1 MYNPGQRDGGGWGWG
16 WRGDEERAHTHKKK
30 KRSEIEALR
39 AKSCREGRERE
50 NSITSV
56 IIHTT
61 MATVSASLCNI
72 ITSSEDNKKGKKKR

>member
-1 MYNPGQRDGGGWGWG
+1 MEEGGGGG
-16 WRGDEERAHTHKKK
+16 GEGRRESTHAHKKK

>member
-1 MYNPGQRDGGGWGWG
+1 MEEGGGGGGEG
-16 WRGDEERAHTHKKK
+16 WRESTHAHKKK

-72 ITSSEDNKKGKKKR
+72 ITSSEDNKKGKK